1 MSAALYLALKGFH
14 AGFALA
20 SISLF
25 LWRGRLWRRD
35 PASIRRGVL
44 RWLPHLIDTLLLAS
58 AVTLAVLGSRNPLAE
73 PWLAVKII
81 ALLIYI
87 ALGFLAFRG
96 GRRWAWY
103 AAIGVFAYI
112 VAVAVTKNPLL
123 V

>member
-1 MSAALYLALKGFH
+1 MSGTLYLALKGFH
-14 AGFALA
+14 AGCALA
-20 SISLF
+20 GISLF

-58 AVTLAVLGSRNPLAE
+58 AVTLAVLGSRSPLVE

-81 ALLIYI
+81 ALVIYI

-112 VAVAVTKNPLL
+112 VAVAVTKNPLI